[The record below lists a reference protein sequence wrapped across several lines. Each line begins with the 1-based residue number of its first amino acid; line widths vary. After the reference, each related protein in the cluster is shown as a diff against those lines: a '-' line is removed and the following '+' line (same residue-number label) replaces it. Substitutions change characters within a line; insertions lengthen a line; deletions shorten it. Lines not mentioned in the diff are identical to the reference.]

1 MQNMGFFCYFLSGLK
16 LLVWAVLIIIF
27 LLLETFGFVLT
38 KQQQQQKFPLTSG
51 KVWNKVWS
59 SEFLDE
65 YNYKEPYKEKVIPIH
80 AVQVNVCQRT
90 GKPAAEEEEK
100 SELTEHEV
108 TVCGCSDGDC

>member
-1 MQNMGFFCYFLSGLK
+1 MVLNLN
-16 LLVWAVLIIIF
+16 WAVLIVIF
-27 LLLETFGFVLT
+27 LLLETKTSHCEAQTFGFVLT
-38 KQQQQQKFPLTSG
+38 KQQQQKFPLTSG